1 MARRDDAAVMELGR
15 APDTGSTDQPKA
27 IFAVGRGGRGKTVA
41 YRWMVDRALNRGR
54 QIIVADADRTNQTL
68 AAFFGNLVLS
78 PPSAADDDMRPWL
91 DTLLEQAIGHGKSLI
106 VDLGGGDQLL
116 KHAALE
122 LDLAGFLAEN
132 GVAPVVLHFVG
143 ADSDDLAYLRETER
157 NGLLAP
163 EKTAIVF
170 NAGVVPAGISLDAA
184 WAKHEG
190 DAALRAA
197 IARGAQLV
205 RMPRLACMTL
215 LDDQRLRFTDAN
227 GGKLGLT
234 NAQRVFM
241 WLREMERSF
250 EPIAAWLP

>member
-1 MARRDDAAVMELGR
+1 MARRDDAVAELER
-15 APDTGSTDQPKA
+15 APAAGASENPRTV
-27 IFAVGRGGRGKTVA
+27 FAVGRGGRGKTVA
-41 YRWMVDRALNRGR
+41 YRWMIDRALNQGR
-54 QIIVADADRTNQTL
+54 QIIIADADRTNQTL
-68 AAFFGNLVLS
+68 AAFFGELVVS

-91 DTLLEQAIGHGKSLI
+91 DGLLEKAISERQSLI

-122 LDLAGFLAEN
+122 LGLAEFLTGN
-132 GVAPVVLHFVG
+132 GVTPVVLHFVG

-170 NAGVVPAGISLDAA
+170 NAGVVPAGVSLDAA
-184 WAKHEG
+184 WTKHEN
-190 DAALRAA
+190 DPALQAA

-215 LDDQRLRFTDAN
+215 LDDKRLRFTNAN
-227 GGKLGLT
+227 ASQIGLT
-234 NAQRVFM
+234 NTQRVLM
-241 WLREMERSF
+241 WLRDMERSF
-250 EPIAAWLP
+250 GPIASWLP